1 MELAGLEPATSWV
14 RLASDLF
21 DTDRLGLLRSR
32 QFSEV
37 GSDPVSSVSRLVA
50 RRCRW
55 NFRCTSFTAAR
66 AADDLTGGRSQ
77 PTIDTGMGD
86 DLIRG
91 GAACYSSGTAGR
103 AIVQIR
109 RNHLVTDDPSEPS
122 SYYQGPGEAPGSLE
136 LFLGGIVSC
145 AVLML
150 ERIAR
155 SEGRTLGPIR
165 AEMEATRDP
174 TSTSQPPV
182 LDSARLMF
190 IFQGMS
196 SEEAGHLVETFKGR

>member
-1 MELAGLEPATSWV
+1 VAT
-14 RLASDLF
+14 
-21 DTDRLGLLRSR
+21 
-32 QFSEV
+32 
-37 GSDPVSSVSRLVA
+37 
-50 RRCRW
+50 
-55 NFRCTSFTAAR
+55 
-66 AADDLTGGRSQ
+66 
-77 PTIDTGMGD
+77 

-91 GAACYSSGTAGR
+91 SAACYSTATPGR
-103 AIVQIR
+103 AIVQVR
-109 RNHLVTDDPSEPS
+109 DNHLVTDDPSEPS

-174 TSTSQPPV
+174 RSTDQPPV
-182 LDSARLMF
+182 LDTAKLTF
-190 IFQGMS
+190 VFTGMT
-196 SEEAGHLVETFKGR
+196 SEEAGHLVETFKRR

>member
-1 MELAGLEPATSWV
+1 MIGV
-14 RLASDLF
+14 
-21 DTDRLGLLRSR
+21 
-32 QFSEV
+32 V
-37 GSDPVSSVSRLVA
+37 
-50 RRCRW
+50 
-55 NFRCTSFTAAR
+55 
-66 AADDLTGGRSQ
+66 AADV
-77 PTIDTGMGD
+77 
-86 DLIRG
+86 IRG
-91 GAACYSSGTAGR
+91 SAACYSSATPGR

-109 RNHLVTDDPSEPS
+109 DSHLVTDDPSEPS

-155 SEGRTLGPIR
+155 SEGRTLGPLR

-174 TSTSQPPV
+174 TSSSQPPV

-190 IFQGMS
+190 VFEGMTN
-196 SEEAGHLVETFKGR
+196 EEAGHLVETFKNR

>member
-1 MELAGLEPATSWV
+1 VTAQGHPRAIFT
-14 RLASDLF
+14 RAIQ
-21 DTDRLGLLRSR
+21 RGN
-32 QFSEV
+32 
-37 GSDPVSSVSRLVA
+37 LVA
-50 RRCRW
+50 
-55 NFRCTSFTAAR
+55 A
-66 AADDLTGGRSQ
+66 DLTGGRSQ
-77 PTIDTGMGD
+77 PTIDAGMGD

-182 LDSARLMF
+182 LDSARLTF
-190 IFQGMS
+190 IFQGMT

>member
-1 MELAGLEPATSWV
+1 MAT
-14 RLASDLF
+14 
-21 DTDRLGLLRSR
+21 
-32 QFSEV
+32 
-37 GSDPVSSVSRLVA
+37 
-50 RRCRW
+50 
-55 NFRCTSFTAAR
+55 
-66 AADDLTGGRSQ
+66 
-77 PTIDTGMGD
+77 

-91 GAACYSSGTAGR
+91 SAACYSTATPGR
-103 AIVQIR
+103 AIVQVR
-109 RNHLVTDDPSEPS
+109 DNHLVTDDPSEPS

-174 TSTSQPPV
+174 RSTDQPPV
-182 LDSARLMF
+182 LDTAKLTF
-190 IFQGMS
+190 VFTGMT
-196 SEEAGHLVETFKGR
+196 SEEAGQLVETFKRR